1 MTTSLVLTASI
12 VLQVA
17 AALLALRLILVTGHK
32 VAWAMIAGAI
42 SLMAVRRGIT
52 LHGLLMLESGYVP
65 DPAAEVVALA
75 ITVLMLGG
83 LAGIAPMFRA
93 MQRSEAELARHRE
106 HLEDLVAERT
116 SQLAESHA
124 ELARSQ
130 RLASIGALAAGIA
143 HEINNP
149 LGMILLETGLAAE
162 GVEDRTAVARRLS
175 KITEYTERCGRIVK
189 NVLQFS
195 RDEPTVRHALDVN
208 ATVRRA
214 RDLMREYCVA
224 HGVGLELD
232 LDPMP
237 LMTLGNATEIEQV
250 WVNLI
255 HNAIG
260 AMPDGGRVAMT
271 TRKVGDVIRVT
282 VADNGCG
289 MTEFEREH
297 ALEPFFS
304 SRAGSGGT
312 GLGLSICHGIVT
324 SHGGTIDLASVEGQ
338 GTTLTVELPMA
349 RTDDRV

>member
-1 MTTSLVLTASI
+1 MATSLVLTVSI
-12 VLQVA
+12 ALQLA
-17 AALLALRLILVTGHK
+17 AALLALRLVFVTGYR

-52 LHGLLMLESGYVP
+52 LYGFVVVHGAYVP
-65 DPAAEVVALA
+65 DPTAEVVALA
-75 ITVLMLGG
+75 ISVLMLGG
-83 LAGIAPMFRA
+83 VAGIARMFRA
-93 MQRSEAELARHRE
+93 VKRSEAELARHRE
-106 HLEDLVAERT
+106 HLEDLVAERS

-149 LGMILLETGLAAE
+149 LGMILLETGLAT
-162 GVEDRTAVARRLS
+162 EDIEDNPAVARRLS

-195 RDEPTVRHALDVN
+195 RDEPTMRHALDVN

-232 LDPMP
+232 LDGTP
-237 LMTLGNATEIEQV
+237 LTALGNATEIEQV

-260 AMPDGGRVAMT
+260 ATPSGGRVVMT
-271 TRKVGDVIRVT
+271 TRKVGDKIVAT
-282 VADNGCG
+282 VVDNGRG
-289 MTEFEREH
+289 MSESEREH
-297 ALEPFFS
+297 ALDPFFTN
-304 SRAGSGGT
+304 RAGAGGT

-324 SHGGTIDLASVEGQ
+324 SHGGTIDVASVEGR

-349 RTDDRV
+349 TTNDRL